1 MRPMRRRRAVQ
12 NNEVLGRK
20 PAGAGAAD
28 TGPEALFSL
37 VATCRPALSAAA
49 TLPPLVSRPALD

>member
-37 VATCRPALSAAA
+37 VRDVPPGPKRGGDLAA
-49 TLPPLVSRPALD
+49 SR

>member
-20 PAGAGAAD
+20 PGACAAD
-28 TGPEALFSL
+28 TGPEALFSV
-37 VATCRPALSAAA
+37 VATCR
-49 TLPPLVSRPALD
+49 RP